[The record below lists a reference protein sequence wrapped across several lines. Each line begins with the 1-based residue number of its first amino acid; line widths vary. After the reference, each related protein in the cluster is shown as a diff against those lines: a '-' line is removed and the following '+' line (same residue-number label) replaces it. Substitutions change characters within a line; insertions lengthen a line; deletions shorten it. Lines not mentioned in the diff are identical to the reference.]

1 MSDDIEQTIVQ
12 SLVDDQKRGRVLSIF
27 IMARRGIESLGS
39 RLFGIVANWVGTP
52 DAPGHRR
59 HCLFEMAAFATKLL
73 IDPQR
78 KRPFEEILPKHRRT
92 TRDLRQ
98 PTTNSGPRRPLAR
111 AFPQTSSAK
120 T

>member
-1 MSDDIEQTIVQ
+1 MTSNKPSCK

-59 HCLFEMAAFATKLL
+59 HCLFAMAAFATKLL